1 MYSSIINRINYFD
14 WDENKNRINLEKH
27 GITFEEASTVFF
39 DDRAIL
45 FDDPEHS
52 IDEDRFLLLGMS
64 ETAKVCIVCHCYR
77 ESDTVI
83 RIISARQATRK
94 EEQRYVRGI

>member
-1 MYSSIINRINYFD
+1 MYSFD

-94 EEQRYVRGI
+94 EERRYVRGI

>member
-1 MYSSIINRINYFD
+1 MYYFD

-27 GITFEEASTVFF
+27 GITFEEASTMFF

-83 RIISARQATRK
+83 RIISARQATKK
-94 EEQRYVRGI
+94 EEERYVRGI

>member
-1 MYSSIINRINYFD
+1 MYYFD
-14 WDENKNRINLEKH
+14 WDENKNRINLEKQ

-83 RIISARQATRK
+83 RIISARQATKK
-94 EEQRYVRGI
+94 EEERYVRGI

>member
-1 MYSSIINRINYFD
+1 MYSFD

-52 IDEDRFLLLGMS
+52 INEDRFLLLGIS
-64 ETAKVCIVCHCYR
+64 ETSKVCIVCHCYR

-94 EEQRYVRGI
+94 EEERYVRGI

>member
-1 MYSSIINRINYFD
+1 MYYFD

-27 GITFEEASTVFF
+27 GITFEETSTVFF

-94 EEQRYVRGI
+94 EEQIYVRGI

>member
-1 MYSSIINRINYFD
+1 MYYFD

-27 GITFEEASTVFF
+27 GITFEEASTMFF

-52 IDEDRFLLLGMS
+52 IDEDRLLLLGMG
-64 ETAKVCIVCHCYR
+64 ETAKVCIVCHCYK

>member
-1 MYSSIINRINYFD
+1 MDTIHFE
-14 WDENKNRINLEKH
+14 WDNNKNAINIKKH
-27 GITFEEASTVFF
+27 KISFEEASTVFY

-77 ESDTVI
+77 ENDRI
-83 RIISARQATRK
+83 RIISARKADLQESK
-94 EEQRYVRGI
+94 QYGGN